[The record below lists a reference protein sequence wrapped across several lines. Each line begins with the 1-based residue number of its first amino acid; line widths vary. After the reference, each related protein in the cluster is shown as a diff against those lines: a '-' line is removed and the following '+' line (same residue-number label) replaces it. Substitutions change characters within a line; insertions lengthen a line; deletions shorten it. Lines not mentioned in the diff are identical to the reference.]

1 MLKHLHIRNYALI
14 AELDID
20 FESGFSVMTGET
32 GAGKS
37 IILGALSLVMGG
49 KADAK
54 SITEG
59 EERCVIEA
67 TFVDEAP
74 RALDEAAKQ
83 LDELIIRRELSVN
96 GRSRSFVND
105 EVVSQAELKRLAAQ
119 LIDIHSQHESL
130 LLGEDDFQLGIVDA
144 LADNEKERE
153 AYTAAYTAYQE
164 AAAKLREVEALAR
177 KTKAD
182 ADYVQFQFN
191 QLEEARLVAGEETEL
206 EEEQYRLSHAEDIRA
221 ALDGASE
228 ALENDNQGILT
239 LLKGI
244 RIEEAS
250 SELSERIR
258 SAEIELRDIAREV
271 SRLAD
276 RTEAD
281 PERLQEIE
289 ERLDLLNTLMRKHSV
304 KSVEE
309 LITLRDELE
318 QQCQRI
324 DGFDEEIAE
333 LKKKMQSAECKVQSE
348 AEKLRKTREKVL
360 PKMEKSLIKDLS
372 LLGVA
377 HPQVKVELTALPDFR
392 ENGMD
397 DVQILFAA
405 NLNQTVRR
413 VSEVASGGEISRL
426 MLCIKSLI
434 ASTNGLPT
442 IIFDEIDTGVS
453 GEVATQMGHIMR
465 EMARCRQVLAIT
477 HLPQIAALGEHH
489 YEVYKADTK
498 SRTETNIRAL
508 QEAER
513 VEAIATMLSGKNPTE
528 AARENAKQL
537 LGCARLKV

>member
-37 IILGALSLVMGG
+37 IILGALGLVMGG

-54 SITEG
+54 TITEG

-67 TFVDEAP
+67 TFIDEAP
-74 RALDEAAKQ
+74 RA
-83 LDELIIRRELSVN
+83 LDELIIRRELNAN

-130 LLGEDDFQLGIVDA
+130 LLSEDDFQLGIVDA
-144 LADNEKERE
+144 LAGNEKERE
-153 AYTAAYTAYQE
+153 AYTAAYTAYQD

-191 QLEEARLVAGEETEL
+191 QLEEARLASGEETEL

-221 ALDGASE
+221 ALDGATE
-228 ALENDNQGILT
+228 ALENEEQGVLT

-244 RIEEAS
+244 RLEEAS

-333 LKKKMQSAECKVQSE
+333 LRSRVQSTECKVRSE
-348 AEKLRKTREKVL
+348 AERLRKTREKVL

-377 HPQVKVELTALPDFR
+377 HPQVKVELAPLLDFR

-426 MLCIKSLI
+426 MLCIKALI
-434 ASTNGLPT
+434 ASTKGLPT

-453 GEVATQMGHIMR
+453 GEVATQMGRIMC
-465 EMARCRQVLAIT
+465 EMAHSRQVLAIT
-477 HLPQIAALGEHH
+477 HLPQIAALGAHH
-489 YEVYKADTK
+489 YEVFKADTN
-498 SRTETNIRAL
+498 SRTETNIRVL
-508 QEAER
+508 NQQER
-513 VEAIATMLSGKNPTE
+513 VEAIATILSGKHPTE
-528 AARENAKQL
+528 AARENARQL
-537 LGCARLKV
+537 LNIEN